1 MIKKMMKAFCCLM
14 LLTLFCVGASDLA
27 TATAKNVGSEALT
40 VGDVSNNEFECFGEV
55 IGVDETDTGVFV
67 AEVDWYIS
75 TRTEKEYFTIN
86 DNEIYEYLKNAEKTG
101 ELKDNVY
108 KFYLNKKKMYSVGK
122 EDASYRN
129 SNILI
134 GIEKLNSKRSE
145 NISYPMYKMEDTWIF
160 AQNIGEDKPIEYF
173 GLEIN
178 NDFANWNL
186 RYSLDDLFEDWR
198 YSPVGVIVND
208 EGKIVFLDHI
218 GDKKSIYT
226 IERGKPNSL
235 VKKVE
240 GVKPIEIERKWF
252 TLADSG
258 NEASEILI
266 LDEQSV
272 KDKTNISD
280 SAYSKEKMNVKLDF
294 LREEVKKGKA
304 YIGDFVSNDDGV
316 YLLYAREYSDLEEM
330 TDEDVETIE
339 KLSNLEDCIVI
350 EEIDAETKEVK
361 AQIVEDGFQH
371 SWSGSIDLENEMY
384 TLDYD
389 NIKTSR
395 IDESAKSVSKEN
407 VKLEIGQMIYLDEKN
422 YFEKSINISGG
433 LLIKNAKRKITEEF
447 EDLEL
452 DLDYGSKFIV
462 RKNNSFIHYARD
474 EFEHIYDLSEG
485 FDCQFVLDPKNT
497 LSIRTA
503 IIENAHSDRIG
514 NDRVFGVVGDIEEK
528 AGKYNIKLNI
538 DGEPLASRK
547 FVADKEAIEDDI
559 EIGDKILAYYKDD
572 KLLAY
577 DEYEELKR
585 SDGKYIL
592 KEFDEVDE
600 KTIHVIDENG
610 NEERLV
616 TKTKAEWDKLKK
628 EYEHM
633 DIMIAAQV
641 LGNSSRVD
649 DMLIKSYEIVDK
661 LAKNEKRL
669 STAFVSHFYDN
680 DGHLEI
686 DIYDYE
692 KDISQYFY
700 MTTSKLDVYE
710 LNVDDEKNF
719 VMEYSDNEL
728 ESLAKNYSVKK
739 LNYEYEE
746 LDDKLVIAEFNGFN
760 KLNALVLVDLSDI
773 AVVGKVVD
781 DQFVTN
787 DGEKYDIKEYLLL
800 GDENYKMKNFEE
812 MYNGDVVAALIKKS
826 DSEDYLAYLTKAD
839 FTLGDEK
846 EAVMLVLK
854 GRHGSID
861 INRYD
866 ERSEEG
872 VLADGVSFETEGI
885 KSGDIVIAKY
895 NETNDEDTKVIK
907 SMDLFYRPLAD
918 ENQIIYKVKEIDGRD
933 LKLETGDYR
942 INDQNDIVIDNGVV
956 KNFNMLK
963 SATVFRDTSDSNLR
977 VGEYIN
983 VKLDDNGDVE
993 LAYEL
998 EGLEIRKILL
1008 K

>member
-40 VGDVSNNEFECFGEV
+40 VGDVSNKEFEYFGE
-55 IGVDETDTGVFV
+55 ITGVEETDTGVFV
-67 AEVDWYIS
+67 AEIEVYKS
-75 TRTEKEYFTIN
+75 TITEKEYFVI
-86 DNEIYEYLKNAEKTG
+86 DDSKLYDYLKNAKKTG
-101 ELKDNVY
+101 ELKDNIY
-108 KFYLNKKKMYSVGK
+108 KFYLNKKKMYSASK
-122 EDASYRN
+122 EGASYRN
-129 SNILI
+129 SNILV

-145 NISYPMYKMEDTWIF
+145 NISYPMYKMEDNWIF

-173 GLEIN
+173 GVEIN
-178 NDFANWNL
+178 YDSINWNH
-186 RYSLDDLFEDWR
+186 RYSLDDLFDEWR
-198 YSPVGVIVND
+198 YRPVEVIVNED
-208 EGKIVFLDHI
+208 GKIVFLDHI

-252 TLADSG
+252 TLADSDH
-258 NEASEILI
+258 EASEILI

-330 TDEDVETIE
+330 TEEDVETIE
-339 KLSNLEDCIVI
+339 KLSNLEDCIII

-361 AQIVEDGFQH
+361 AQIVEDGFQY

-395 IDESAKSVSKEN
+395 IDESAKYVSKEN
-407 VKLEIGQMIYLDEKN
+407 VKLEPGQIIYFDEKN
-422 YFEKSINISGG
+422 YSEKSIDINGG
-433 LLIKNAKRKITEEF
+433 VLIKNANRKITDGF
-447 EDLEL
+447 EDL
-452 DLDYGSKFIV
+452 DYDSNFIV
-462 RKNNSFIHYARD
+462 RKNDSFTHYHRY
-474 EFEHIYDLSEG
+474 EFEYIYDLSEG
-485 FDCQFVLDPKNT
+485 FDCQFVVDPKDT
-497 LSIRTA
+497 SRALAA

-514 NDRVFGVVGDIEEK
+514 NDRVFGVVGDFEEE

-600 KTIHVIDENG
+600 KSIHVIDENG
-610 NEERLV
+610 DEERLV

-641 LGNSSRVD
+641 LGNSSEAD
-649 DMLIKSYEIVDK
+649 DKLIKSYEIVDR

-669 STAFVSHFYDN
+669 STAFVSHLYNN
-680 DGHLEI
+680 DGNLEI

-692 KDISQYFY
+692 KDSSQYFY
-700 MTTSKLDVYE
+700 MTTSELDVYE
-710 LNVDDEKNF
+710 LNADDEKNF

-728 ESLAKNYSVKK
+728 ESFAKNYSVKK
-739 LNYEYEE
+739 LNYEEEEYEE
-746 LDDKLVIAEFNGFN
+746 LDNKLVIAEFNGFN

-773 AVVGKVVD
+773 AVLGKIVD
-781 DQFVTN
+781 SQFVTN

-800 GDENYKMKNFEE
+800 GDENYKIKYFEKI
-812 MYNGDVVAALIKKS
+812 YNGDVVAALIKKS
-826 DSEDYLAYLTKAD
+826 DSEDYLVYLTKAD

-872 VLADGVSFETEGI
+872 VLADGMSFESEGI

-895 NETNDEDTKVIK
+895 NETNDEYIKVIK

-942 INDQNDIVIDNGVV
+942 IDDQNDIVIDNGVV
-956 KNFNMLK
+956 KNFTMLK